1 MTGEYKQLKATE
13 MKGARYMKGAV
24 NLQDTFLNQARKE
37 NMLTTVFLVNGY
49 QIKGVVRSFDN
60 FTLLLE
66 VEGKQQLVYKHAVS
80 TIIPMR
86 NINLRTTEDENG
98 GEEAPANDAE

>member
-1 MTGEYKQLKATE
+1 
-13 MKGARYMKGAV
+13 MKGMI

-86 NINLRTTEDENG
+86 NINLRTADNDDSDDTEESA
-98 GEEAPANDAE
+98 EESA

>member
-1 MTGEYKQLKATE
+1 
-13 MKGARYMKGAV
+13 MKGAV
-24 NLQDTFLNQARKE
+24 NLQDSFLNQARKE

-66 VEGKQQLVYKHAVS
+66 VEGKQQLIYKHAIS

-86 NINLRTTEDENG
+86 NVNLKMTENQNTEDEV
-98 GEEAPANDAE
+98 PAAESE

>member
-1 MTGEYKQLKATE
+1 
-13 MKGARYMKGAV
+13 MKGMI

-49 QIKGVVRSFDN
+49 QIKGIVRSFDN
-60 FTLLLE
+60 FTLMLE

-86 NINLRTTEDENG
+86 NINMRSVE
-98 GEEAPANDAE
+98 NDANEELEIPAETE